1 MKHRSFIPNLMYSLS
16 LGLLVFAF
24 GVSSS
29 SAQVVTP
36 ANQSGQKVVKAQ
48 PPAEGLA
55 TTPVVQKTEE
65 QKKEELTRCLE
76 RRKNELQTRKAETEA
91 RRREEQEKR
100 VSPPANGQT
109 R

>member
-1 MKHRSFIPNLMYSLS
+1 MYSLS

-24 GVSSS
+24 GASSS
-29 SAQVVTP
+29 SAQVVAP
-36 ANQSGQKVVKAQ
+36 ANQSGHQVAKAQ

-76 RRKNELQTRKAETEA
+76 RRKNELQIRKAESEA
-91 RRREEQEKR
+91 RRREQQEKR
-100 VSPPANGQT
+100 VSPPTSGQT